1 MSTGPTQ
8 GQQYKPGDVVN
19 GHVLTDQGQ
28 WVPTGHVPPA
38 PGQYQGQPTQLQPHG
53 TQPGRDQHGATAQQG
68 PKPTK
73 PLWKRWWFIL
83 IGAIVLIVVF
93 ANLASGGGDPG
104 DEKDPAAIAEPVEEA
119 LSEEDAAAAEA
130 EAAARAEK
138 DAAEAA
144 EEAAAAEA
152 AAAEEAAAAQEAA
165 AAAAAAEAAR
175 GTVSQQNA
183 YESAKSYLSWK
194 GFSRAGLLSQLSSE
208 YGEAFPLA
216 DAEFAIA
223 RLEAEG
229 GVDWNA
235 EAAEAAKSYLEWKA
249 FSRQG
254 LIDQLSSEYGEQ
266 FTPEQAEYGVSQT
279 GL

>member
-104 DEKDPAAIAEPVEEA
+104 DEKDPAAIAGPVEEA

-130 EAAARAEK
+130 EAAAQAEK

-144 EEAAAAEA
+144 E
-152 AAAEEAAAAQEAA
+152 EAA

-183 YESAKSYLSWK
+183 YESATSYLSWK
-194 GFSRAGLLSQLSSE
+194 AFSRQGLIDQLSSE

-235 EAAEAAKSYLEWKA
+235 EAAEAAKSYLSWKA